1 MFLGSGPTHSWG
13 LDNASKALFSEEIQ
27 RLVDRAPKYVWGGS
41 ESEEKGLDCSGF
53 LHLAAIR
60 AKNRGAKLYVS
71 RTTARNMALG
81 RCGWD
86 AVDVE
91 LRDSEDL
98 DIWWWTFPSKPDR
111 INGHVGIA
119 HGHKDGWPA
128 VVHASQSRGRVV
140 SDPIK
145 GWVLNDLTALRRL
158 E

>member
-1 MFLGSGPTHSWG
+1 M
-13 LDNASKALFSEEIQ
+13 DNETKTRFAMEIQ
-27 RLVDRAPKYVWGGS
+27 RILDRSPKYVWGGS

-53 LHLAAIR
+53 LHLAARR
-60 AKNRGAKLYVS
+60 AGLLVS

-91 LRDSEDL
+91 LRDMEDT
-98 DIWWWTFPSKPDR
+98 DILWWTFASKPDR
-111 INGHVGIA
+111 INGHVGTA

-140 SDPIK
+140 QDPIK
-145 GWVLNDLTALRRL
+145 GWVLTDLTALRRL
-158 E
+158 K

>member
-1 MFLGSGPTHSWG
+1 MDDVTKERFKIETQRM
-13 LDNASKALFSEEIQ
+13 LDRSP
-27 RLVDRAPKYVWGGS
+27 RYVWGGADPDV
-41 ESEEKGLDCSGF
+41 EIFDTKKKIRAKGVDCSGMV
-53 LHLAAIR
+53 HYIARR
-60 AKNRGAKLYVS
+60 AGLLVS
-71 RTTARNMALG
+71 RTTARNMELG